1 MLRHRIIL
9 DGPATNPRDAFLLGN
24 GRFGAVA
31 HGGIGAETF
40 DLSLDTLWSGGP
52 GPQAADDAHPDTAML
67 LPSLRAAIASGD
79 LALAGEIVD
88 RMSVTPA
95 VQTSQPIG
103 TLRWE
108 YATSLR
114 TRGYSRE
121 LDTQTATMAT
131 TVRGNELRTFV
142 SAPADVLVAEWNG
155 AAGALNVPNL
165 RSPHHGSVRTWR
177 EGEVLW
183 FVFSARVPVDARAG
197 EPVRYGTEAPG
208 PGGSVPA
215 GMAFAVAAAV
225 QPVATGSR
233 LVVAAESG
241 FIAWNRRPSGDT
253 STVEHIARYRVRS
266 ALSRS
271 TDELHAEHVAD
282 YRALFDRSD
291 LDLSE
296 SWRGAE
302 DELAFHLGK
311 YLLISS
317 SRAGS
322 QAVHAQGLWNTYAR
336 PAGEAYRADMSL
348 QMSYWAAE
356 RLGLPEC
363 TAPLRR
369 MTTEL
374 TQTGRDHA
382 WRDFGFSGAVAFES
396 IDLWRASSTRLSD
409 TGRAYWLGALPS
421 LAAGL
426 HEHALFTGDTANAL
440 SVHRV
445 AARFALDL
453 LVSGPDGDL
462 VASPSATPGGRSGAD
477 PGGVVVAAGS
487 TIDREIIVEVFEHYL
502 ALVGDQPRGT
512 DVALVGQ
519 VRSALTHLAPVPVA
533 DGVITEWGERL
544 TGGRDGSGALSH
556 LYGLFPGRRINHTG
570 PEMLDAARATLQR
583 AIERGAGRTA
593 AGQAWILAMAA
604 RLGDGPLAGRS
615 LERLTGPL
623 SSSSL
628 LALGRGSQTPG
639 TVIQLPAS
647 LALPGALAEMLVGYD
662 AGAIRLLAALPDRWP
677 KGTARGLR
685 TVGGHRVDVTWDEG
699 QLTSARIRPNF
710 GCRMQVEAENG
721 RFTITDDA
729 GAAVQFAQVTAWN
742 RNRNLLS
749 FQVDDDHSYLIT
761 REGRARRGELAAGA
775 PAVSL
780 GPGLS
785 MTLSGLPT
793 V

>member
-9 DGPATNPRDAFLLGN
+9 DGPARTPRDAFLLGN
-24 GRFGAVA
+24 GRLGAVA

-52 GPQAADDAHPDTAML
+52 GPEADGDAHPGTAML
-67 LPSLRAAIASGD
+67 LPALRAAIA
-79 LALAGEIVD
+79 AGELVRAEELAN
-88 RMSVTPA
+88 RMSITPA

-103 TLRWE
+103 VLRWE
-108 YATSLR
+108 YAPGLR

-121 LDTQTATMAT
+121 LDTQTATMTT

-155 AAGALNVPNL
+155 LTGALNVPNL
-165 RSPHHGSVRTWR
+165 RSPHHGSVRSWR

-208 PGGSVPA
+208 AGGGVPA
-215 GMAFAVAAAV
+215 GMAFAVASAV
-225 QPVATGSR
+225 QPTAVGPR

-241 FIAWNRRPSGDT
+241 FIAWNRQPSGDT
-253 STVEHIARYRVRS
+253 SAVEHIARYRVRS
-266 ALSRS
+266 ALDRS

-282 YRALFDRSD
+282 HRALFDRSD

-317 SRAGS
+317 SRSGS
-322 QAVHAQGLWNTYAR
+322 QPVHAQGLWNTYAR

-369 MTTEL
+369 LATEL
-374 TQTGRDHA
+374 SQAGRDHA
-382 WRDFGFSGAVAFES
+382 WQDFGFSGAVAFES
-396 IDLWRASSTRLSD
+396 IDLWRASSARLSG
-409 TGRAYWLGALPS
+409 TERAYWLGVLPS
-421 LAAGL
+421 LASCL
-426 HEHALFTGDTANAL
+426 HEHALFTGDTTDAL
-440 SVHRV
+440 HVHRV

-462 VASPSATPGGRSGAD
+462 VASPSAIPGGRQRAGAR
-477 PGGVVVAAGS
+477 VVAAGS
-487 TIDREIIVEVFEHYL
+487 TIDREIIVELFEHYL
-502 ALVGDQPRGT
+502 ALAGDQPHGL
-512 DVALVGQ
+512 DVALVEQ
-519 VRSALTHLAPVPVA
+519 VRSALAHLAPIPVTGGA
-533 DGVITEWGERL
+533 IAEWG
-544 TGGRDGSGALSH
+544 GRPSPGDSGSDALAH
-556 LYGLFPGRRINHTG
+556 LYGLFPGRRINHTN
-570 PEMLDAARATLQR
+570 PELLAAARATLKA
-583 AIERGAGRTA
+583 AIEHGAGRTA

-604 RLGDGPLAGRS
+604 HLGDGALAGRA

-628 LALGRGSQTPG
+628 LALGHASQAPG
-639 TVIQLPAS
+639 DVVQLPAS
-647 LALPGALAEMLVGYD
+647 LALPGAVAEMLVSYD

-677 KGTARGLR
+677 KGSARGLR
-685 TVGGHRVDVTWDEG
+685 TVGGHRADVTWDEG

-710 GCRMQVEAENG
+710 DCRMQIEAENG
-721 RFTITDDA
+721 RFTITDDT
-729 GAAVQFAQVTAWN
+729 GAPVQFAQVTAWN

-749 FQVDDDHSYLIT
+749 FQASDGHSYLIT
-761 REGRARRGELAAGA
+761 REDRARRGELAAGTH
-775 PAVSL
+775 AVSV
-780 GPGLS
+780 GTGLS

-793 V
+793 S